1 MLGTRHI
8 VIFTDLCA
16 WVQDKIVQNRLEC
29 KRNIVNNP
37 MQLAVALHL
46 PSIDAYLHNK
56 TERTYVIW
64 FTPSTTQ
71 VLPNIPLTLNRVGSS
86 SNSSAKTAKLLLV
99 SLCIANLLL
108 PADPARNFR
117 MVLPP
122 QRSQV

>member
-1 MLGTRHI
+1 VHLILLYSPISALGSRMKLSRI
-8 VIFTDLCA
+8 ALNA
-16 WVQDKIVQNRLEC
+16 KG
-29 KRNIVNNP
+29 NIVNNP
-37 MQLAVALHL
+37 KQLAVTPHL

-56 TERTYVIW
+56 TERAYVIW
-64 FTPSTTQ
+64 FTPRTTQ